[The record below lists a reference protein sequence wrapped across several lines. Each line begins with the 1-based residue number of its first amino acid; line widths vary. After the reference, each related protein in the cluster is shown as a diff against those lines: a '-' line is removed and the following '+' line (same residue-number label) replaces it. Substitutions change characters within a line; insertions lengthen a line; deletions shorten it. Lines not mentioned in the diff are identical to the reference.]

1 MSQSTGVFI
10 CPSCQSLVQSNGPLK
25 NGVICGECGHE
36 FGKPVDSL
44 VSSASKPVT
53 GVPQRL
59 ARQKNG
65 VVSRDIMAKRALPVQ
80 RNWEPEDA
88 GVPVKLPEVGVGLED
103 PVEGGSRADDEETIM
118 PDGTRRVRRRKKRAK
133 KEDHKNLI
141 LIVVGCLTV
150 TILAFA
156 VFKLGGNSND
166 KTKVLDS
173 PDVISERT
181 VKREVLKR
189 HYPQV
194 LSNFKKFL
202 SYPTN
207 EGREQF
213 ISNSAELSLPF
224 TRHYRQHSFPNAESK
239 MKPIAGNVIKLSET
253 DYGIEMVW
261 EDVNGNRIGAV
272 YLWDGEAWKIDWENF
287 ARYSTG
293 LWSRFR
299 AKLGKKEGTF
309 RLLVRK
315 RETDDETE
323 EFYLSFYRPPLL
335 NEEADVFRVTESPDV
350 RLETKSALGQKFLD
364 LWNSFKAGETPYDSI
379 LGESLDPENYL
390 RVTAVLAW
398 EENGQNENVMVL
410 KDIVGVAWFGEVI
423 QELHDKN
430 SQVDLGE
437 EETVLV
443 E

>member
-36 FGKPVDSL
+36 FGKA
-44 VSSASKPVT
+44 VSSLAGSASVPVK
-53 GVPQRL
+53 GVPQGL
-59 ARQKNG
+59 PRQKGG
-65 VVSRDIMAKRALPVQ
+65 VVSRDIMAKRASPPAQ
-80 RNWEPEDA
+80 KSWEPEDA
-88 GVPVKLPEVGVGLED
+88 AVPVRKGEVDLED
-103 PVEGGSRADDEETIM
+103 AVATGVQSDDEEIIM
-118 PDGTRRVRRRKKRAK
+118 PDGGRRVRRRKKRPK
-133 KEDHKNLI
+133 KENHKNLI
-141 LIVVGCLTV
+141 FIVMGCLSV
-150 TILAFA
+150 MILTFA
-156 VFKLGGNSND
+156 ISKLGGDGDDES
-166 KTKVLDS
+166 KVVDS
-173 PDVISERT
+173 PDVINERT
-181 VKREVLKR
+181 VKREILKR

-194 LSNFKKFL
+194 VTNFKKFL

-224 TRHYRQHSFPNAESK
+224 TKHYRQHPFPSPESK
-239 MKPIAGNVIKLSET
+239 MKPIASNVIKLSES
-253 DYGIEMVW
+253 DYGIETVW
-261 EDVNGNRIGAV
+261 GDGGSNRLGAV
-272 YLWDGEAWKIDWENF
+272 YLWDGESWRVDWENF
-287 ARYSTG
+287 ARYSTDS
-293 LWSRFR
+293 WSRFR
-299 AKLGKKEGTF
+299 AELGEKEGTF

-323 EFYLSFYRPPLL
+323 EFYLSFYRPPTF
-335 NEEADVFRVTESPDV
+335 NEEAEVFRVTESPEV
-350 RLETKSALGQKFLD
+350 RLETKSALGQKFLE
-364 LWNSFKAGETPYDSI
+364 LWGSFKAGDAPYDSI
-379 LGESLDPENYL
+379 LGKSLDPENFL
-390 RVTAVLAW
+390 RITAVLAW
-398 EENGQNENVMVL
+398 EENEQNENVMVL